1 VCFKIINLITLGKP
15 LLRCLGYER
24 RYIDFEIEVIKSD
37 RYVAMSE
44 ISEFEARITAALE
57 RIGRAVATADEQNAT
72 AGQGGIATDD
82 MVNEMGRLQEV
93 LDVERDTNAQL
104 ENRVRAIHE
113 KQQSHVAALEAE
125 VEALRQQ
132 LMSHDAEMQK
142 MRSINSQLRENNT
155 ALRTVNID
163 AIGDPSLVN
172 TALITELEAL
182 KVGRDA
188 DLAELNTIL
197 TDLRPF
203 TDAAQKE
210 EA

>member
-1 VCFKIINLITLGKP
+1 
-15 LLRCLGYER
+15 
-24 RYIDFEIEVIKSD
+24 
-37 RYVAMSE
+37 MSE

-57 RIGRAVATADEQNAT
+57 RIGRAVASADEQNVT

-82 MVNEMGRLQEV
+82 MVNEMGRLQEA

-182 KVGRDA
+182 RVGRDA